1 MMITFYYLV
10 KIPISFLYRLDSN
23 SKFFI
28 QYQKTLFVKQL
39 TKTHNLLLYMH
50 KEKTKTQIQ
59 ILRCYTFSFQL
70 ISTI

>member
-1 MMITFYYLV
+1 MMITFYYSV
-10 KIPISFLYRLDSN
+10 KIPINFLYRLDSN

-50 KEKTKTQIQ
+50 KEKTRIIHAQGKN
-59 ILRCYTFSFQL
+59 
-70 ISTI
+70 